1 MGLYAM
7 GASSSANKE
16 TRILELKSYL
26 NSTRDYNSL
35 VALKKAHVY
44 SWTTMLS
51 YLNSIKQNYQDSL
64 TDQGKMNWKIAHR
77 EAEMLKKANAK
88 AKRRQR

>member
-7 GASSSANKE
+7 GAASSADKE

-26 NSTRDYNSL
+26 NLTRDYNSL

-51 YLNSIKQNYQDSL
+51 YLNSIKRNYQDSL
-64 TDQGKMNWKIAHR
+64 TDQGKMNWKIAYR

-88 AKRRQR
+88 AKRHQR